1 MDMSN
6 TTYIDETGNEINITH
21 YKVEQRMIVLKYFR
35 KEFKDGETYPR
46 PLAEAR

>member
-21 YKVEQRMIVLKYFR
+21 YKVEQEDIALKWH
-35 KEFKDGETYPR
+35 P
-46 PLAEAR
+46 